1 VLRAPATPSEPAAV
15 SDYAENDSFGSPPSD
30 TDRSRTGGSG
40 ADASSGTSRGMFG
53 AIHSPCFS
61 KPATDVWAW
70 MTVKGVASSSIGS
83 WTE

>member
-1 VLRAPATPSEPAAV
+1 
-15 SDYAENDSFGSPPSD
+15 
-30 TDRSRTGGSG
+30 
-40 ADASSGTSRGMFG
+40 MFG

-83 WTE
+83 WTEIMKAFRVGVDRVGELA